1 MTCRSSYGGDL
12 PMPGAGEARS
22 RGAIDCSPVHERE
35 QLTAHLLPPDS
46 RRENICN
53 FSDARVSEDARAR

>member
-1 MTCRSSYGGDL
+1 
-12 PMPGAGEARS
+12 MPGAGEARS